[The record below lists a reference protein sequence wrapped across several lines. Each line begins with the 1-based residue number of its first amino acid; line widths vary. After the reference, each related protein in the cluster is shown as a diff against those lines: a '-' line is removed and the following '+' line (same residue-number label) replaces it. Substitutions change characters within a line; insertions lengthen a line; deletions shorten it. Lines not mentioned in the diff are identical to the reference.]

1 MAPTSSGFLVDI
13 DGSPL
18 AADAKAL
25 LISAYV
31 DDSLRL
37 PDTFVLR
44 FRDPERIGDRQV
56 RSEDRRP
63 RSRSRCASD
72 ASDQPGA
79 ADRG

>member
-25 LISAYV
+25 LISAHV

-37 PDTFVLR
+37 PDLFVLR
-44 FRDPERIGDRQV
+44 FRDPERMVITKSGRQ
-56 RSEDRRP
+56 DRRP
-63 RSRSRCASD
+63 RSRSRWPAT
-72 ASDQPGA
+72 A
-79 ADRG
+79 APARSR